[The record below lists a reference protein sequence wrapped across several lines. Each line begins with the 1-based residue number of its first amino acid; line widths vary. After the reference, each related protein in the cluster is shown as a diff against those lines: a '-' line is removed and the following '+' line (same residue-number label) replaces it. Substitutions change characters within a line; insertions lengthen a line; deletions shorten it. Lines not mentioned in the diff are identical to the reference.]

1 MQIWPYLP
9 RLCDDAPSIDATI
22 KRDPEDFVVEEVPA
36 YEPAGQGDHLY
47 LWIEKRDI
55 AAEALIKHLAQ
66 ALKVSSRDIGA
77 AGMKDRRA
85 ITRQWVSVP
94 VAAEK
99 RLDRVETRAIRVL
112 KSARHK
118 NKLKTGHLV
127 ANRFQIHVRGIAK
140 PLREEVCQ
148 SAARVAADGFP
159 NYFGP
164 QRFGN
169 GGQTAKQGFDLLK
182 GELRPNQ
189 IPRQRRRFL
198 IRLAI
203 SAAQSMVFNSV
214 LGNRISAGKIATV
227 TAGDVLQKTET
238 GGMFLCEN
246 VEEDQPRLESG
257 ELSLTGPMHGPK
269 MRRPEGEPAEWDA
282 QGLSRWELT
291 EEQFAEFSRV
301 AHGTRRRLM
310 VRADDLVA
318 EPATGGVRLSVTQP
332 AGVYATVLL
341 REVLG
346 LES

>member
-9 RLCDDAPSIDATI
+9 RLDAEAPSIEAVI
-22 KRDPEDFVVEEVPA
+22 KQDPEDFVVEEVAA
-36 YEPAGQGDHLY
+36 YEPSGQGEHLF

-55 AAEALIKHLAQ
+55 SAEGLLKHLAQ
-66 ALKVSSRDIGA
+66 QLKIDRRDIGM

-85 ITRQWVSVP
+85 VTRQWVSVP
-94 VAAEK
+94 AAAES
-99 RLDRVETRAIRVL
+99 RVERVEASAIRVL
-112 KSARHK
+112 KSDRHK

-127 ANRFQIHVRGIAK
+127 ANRFSIHVRGIAK
-140 PLREEVCQ
+140 PLRESVLA
-148 SAARVAADGFP
+148 SVARVAASGFP
-159 NYFGP
+159 NYYGP

-182 GELRPNQ
+182 GQLRPGQ

-203 SAAQSMVFNSV
+203 SAAQSMVFNTV
-214 LGNRISAGKIATV
+214 LGNRIDNGRISTV
-227 TAGDVLQKTET
+227 TTGDVLKKVES
-238 GGMFLCEN
+238 GGMFICEN
-246 VEEDQPRLESG
+246 VEQDQARLDAG

-269 MRRPEGEPAEWDA
+269 MRRAEGKPAEWDA
-282 QGLSRWELT
+282 EGLARWELT

-301 AHGTRRRLM
+301 AHGTRRQLM
-310 VRADDLVA
+310 VSADDLVA
-318 EPATGGVRLSVTQP
+318 ESATGGLQMTVTLP

-346 LES
+346 LEE